1 MKKTILIITLIALA
15 TSLSA
20 QTTTKNFTE
29 LTYLQD
35 SIGMTDNGGKVE
47 ITQEV
52 KLEQLMNNYSKAFKR
67 KPDRIWRVQIY
78 FGIGRESRFRA
89 QSIKENFEK
98 NHPGVPAYLV
108 FEEPYFKVKVG
119 SFDTKLDAERLKNQL
134 SEDYTKLLQ
143 GNTLSKS
150 PNGKHLILSKI
161 RGRAMDLYLYDVLNL
176 KNN

>member
-1 MKKTILIITLIALA
+1 MKKIILSIIMLAITIG
-15 TSLSA
+15 LSA

-29 LTYLQD
+29 LTYMQD

-67 KPDRIWRVQIY
+67 KPDKTWRVQIY

-89 QSIKENFEK
+89 QNIKENFEK
-98 NHPGVPAYLV
+98 NHPDIPTYLI

-119 SFDTKLDAERLKNQL
+119 NFDTKLDAERLKNQL
-134 SEDYTKLLQ
+134 SEDYTKLFI
-143 GNTLSKS
+143 TE
-150 PNGKHLILSKI
+150 
-161 RGRAMDLYLYDVLNL
+161 D
-176 KNN
+176 